1 MEILLFVL
9 VVYCIIVTIALKVI
23 FEKLQLLIF
32 QIRQNKDDLKEL
44 RKIVLN
50 FSKKDHRRTL

>member
-23 FEKLQLLIF
+23 FEKIQLLIF
-32 QIRQNKDDLKEL
+32 QIRRNKEDLKEL
-44 RKIVLN
+44 RNIVLN
-50 FSKKDHRRTL
+50 FSKKDH